1 MITEFGHYCLI
12 LAILVAIYQS
22 IFPLLGAHK
31 NNQDLMRTA
40 MPAAQLQ
47 LLLIAAAFA
56 ALTHAFVVSDFSLR
70 VVWEN
75 SHTDKPLIYKIS
87 GVWGNHE
94 GSMLLWVLILSV
106 FGAAIA
112 TFGRNLPSDLRA
124 RVLSVQGMLGLA
136 FLLFIELT
144 SNPFERL
151 RIPPPNGN
159 GLNPLLQDPGLAFHP
174 PFLYLGY
181 VGFSVAFSFAIAAL
195 IGGRVDAA
203 WARWVRPWTLAA
215 WIALTIGIALGSYWA
230 YYELGW
236 GGWWFWDPVENA
248 SFMPWLVGT
257 ALLHSAIVVE
267 RRGTLKAWTILL
279 AILAFSL
286 SLLGTFLVRSGVLTS
301 VHAFAV
307 DPARGVFILTI
318 LLVVIGGSFALF
330 AWRGPVLKGGGLFAP
345 ISREGGLLLNNLFL
359 TVSAG
364 VVLIG
369 TLYPLLGEAF
379 GFKVSVGAPFFNM
392 TFGPLMVPL
401 LFLVPIG
408 PLLAWKRGD
417 LLAAL
422 QRLYAAAG
430 AALLAVLVTLALTR
444 EGPVLAL
451 FGMGLAAW
459 LIVGA
464 LSEWAERTKLF
475 RVPLKA
481 SLARAGGLPRSAW
494 GMTLAHFGLGLTLMG
509 IVGVT
514 AWRSEDISV
523 VEMGG
528 SREVAGFN
536 ITLNSVRN
544 ITGPNYDGHRGEFLI
559 SKEGRVLGTL
569 DSERRVYRVR
579 AMPTTEVGLRAT
591 LFGDLYVVLGDPQGE
606 PMGSAWV
613 VRIYYNPLVGWIWIG
628 ALVMGFGGLVS
639 LSDRRFRMGVP
650 VKAGA
655 KNLAAK
661 AKGAAAI
668 LLLTASLAAPHMVTP
683 QTLAV
688 EPDEILSDAALEARA
703 RNISKQLRCLV
714 CQNENIDSS
723 HAELARDLRILVRER
738 LVAGDTDDEVI
749 QYIVARYGD
758 FVLLKPPVK
767 RDTALLWGAPFV
779 LLILGGLAVALVFR
793 RQMKAP
799 APQAALSPEDRA
811 RLSELLDD

>member
-1 MITEFGHYCLI
+1 MIAEFGHFCLA
-12 LAILVAIYQS
+12 LGILVALYQS
-22 IFPLLGAHK
+22 TIPLIAAQK
-31 NNQDLMRTA
+31 NNLDLMRTA
-40 MPAAQLQ
+40 VPAAQMQ
-47 LLLIAAAFA
+47 LLLVAASFFA
-56 ALTHAFVVSDFSLR
+56 LMYAFVVSDFSLL

-75 SHTDKPLIYKIS
+75 SHTDKPLLYKIS

-94 GSMLLWVLILSV
+94 GSMLLWVFILSI

-124 RVLSVQGMLGLA
+124 RVLAVQGMLGLA
-136 FLLFIELT
+136 FLLFIEFT
-144 SNPFERL
+144 SNPFL
-151 RIPPPNGN
+151 RVRFPAPNGN

-215 WIALTIGIALGSYWA
+215 WVALTIGIALGSYWA

-307 DPARGVFILTI
+307 DPARGVFILSI
-318 LLVVIGGSFALF
+318 LLVAIGGSFALF

-359 TVSAG
+359 TVAAG

-369 TLYPLLGEAF
+369 TIYPLLGEAF

-401 LFLVPIG
+401 LLLVPVG

-417 LLAAL
+417 LIAAM

-430 AALLAVLVTLALTR
+430 AALLALILTAALTTD
-444 EGPVLAL
+444 GPILSL
-451 FGMGLAAW
+451 FGMALAAW

-464 LSEWAERTKLF
+464 LSEWTDRIRLF
-475 RVPLKA
+475 RVPVGT
-481 SLARAGGLPRSAW
+481 SLARARGLPRSAW
-494 GMTLAHFGLGLTLMG
+494 GMTLAHFGLGLTIMG
-509 IVGVT
+509 IVGVS
-514 AWRSEDISV
+514 AWRTEDISV
-523 VEMGG
+523 VQMGE
-528 SREVAGFN
+528 SRDVAGFS
-536 ITLNSVRN
+536 ITLDSVRN
-544 ITGPNYDGHRGEFLI
+544 IQGPNYDGHRGVFLV
-559 SKEGRVLGTL
+559 SKGGKDLGTL
-569 DSERRVYRVR
+569 SSERRVYRVSS
-579 AMPTTEVGLRAT
+579 MPTTEVGLRAT
-591 LFGDLYVVLGDPQGE
+591 LRGDLYVVLGDPQGE
-606 PMGSAWV
+606 PKGSAWV
-613 VRIYYNPLVGWIWIG
+613 VRSYYNPLVGWIWLG

-650 VKAGA
+650 VKAGG
-655 KNLAAK
+655 KKSGVN
-661 AKGAAAI
+661 AKGAAAV
-668 LLLTASLAAPHMVTP
+668 LFLALSLSISFGDVPAAN
-683 QTLAV
+683 AV
-688 EPDEILSDAALEARA
+688 EPDEVLSNPALEARA
-703 RNISKQLRCLV
+703 RKISKQLRCLV

-723 HAELARDLRILVRER
+723 HAELARDLRLLVRER
-738 LVAGDTDDEVI
+738 LMAGDSDDQVL

-758 FVLLKPPVK
+758 FVLLKPPVQA
-767 RDTALLWGAPFV
+767 DTLPLWGAPVV
-779 LLILGGLAVALVFR
+779 LLLFGGLAVLLVFR
-793 RQMKAP
+793 RQTKEP
-799 APQAALSPEDRA
+799 ALQNPLSAEDEN
-811 RLSELLDD
+811 RLKELLDD